1 MNPTHAR
8 PNQNT
13 AQAVGIGAMVF
24 AVVAALT
31 IGSLGPAGPAR
42 ASAADLLQPIETGAD
57 HIGAKDL
64 ARELLAAPTDV
75 VLVDVRP
82 PEEFAAYHLPGAVN
96 LTVPEVCGDA
106 GAALFAQKPRLVVLY
121 SNGPAHPAQAWVELQ
136 RQGRTNVVVLDGGL
150 DGWKATVLM
159 PPSLR
164 DGATEAGSKAEFA
177 SWQLQRAFFLTPA
190 TPNPLAAWATDPAEL
205 AQPTVVS
212 PKWLHERLGK
222 VAILDVRKRDEF
234 AALHAPGAVHLDIV
248 KLREKVGDRELLLL
262 PPEQIA
268 ALFGALGVANT
279 TPVVIVADDKVQD
292 ATLAAVALL
301 RIGHQAL
308 ALLEGGMLRWAA
320 EKRPLV
326 ATTTAPTPA
335 TYTPRPPQEDFPI
348 AIDEL
353 AKAVEQGNTKV
364 LDVRPADFFRG
375 DKSTEA
381 RPGHIPGSKNRTF
394 QKDLTRT
401 DDGQWFRPRAELE
414 AEYAALGLQKDEP
427 IAVSCRTGHQAS
439 ESWFVLRYLL
449 GYPKVRWYN
458 GSWTEWAARKD
469 LPAATGDQ

>member
-1 MNPTHAR
+1 MNPTKEQ
-8 PNQNT
+8 NQT
-13 AQAVGIGAMVF
+13 AAQAIGIGAMVF

-31 IGSLGPAGPAR
+31 IGSLGPARP
-42 ASAADLLQPIETGAD
+42 ASASTPELLQPIETGAD

-82 PEEFAAYHLPGAVN
+82 AAEFAAYHLPSAKN
-96 LTVPEVCGDA
+96 LTVPEVCGEA
-106 GAALFAQKPRLVVLY
+106 GAALFAGKPRLVVLY
-121 SNGPAHPAQAWVELQ
+121 SNGPAHPAQAWLELR
-136 RQGRTNVVVLDGGL
+136 RQGHDNVVVLDGGL
-150 DGWKATVLM
+150 DEFKASVLT

-164 DGATEAGSKAEFA
+164 EGATESASKAEFA
-177 SWQLQRAFFLTPA
+177 TWQLQRAFFLAPSA
-190 TPNPLAAWATDPAEL
+190 SNPLAAWATDPAEL
-205 AQPTVVS
+205 TQPTVVS
-212 PKWLHERLGK
+212 PRWLHDRLGK
-222 VAILDVRKRDEF
+222 VAIVDVRKRDDF
-234 AALHAPGAVHLDIV
+234 AALHVPGAAHLDVV
-248 KLREKVGDRELLLL
+248 KLREKVGDRELMLL
-262 PPEQIA
+262 PTAQIA
-268 ALFGALGVANT
+268 TQFGALGITNT

-301 RIGHQAL
+301 RLGHEAV
-308 ALLEGGMLRWAA
+308 ALLEGGILRWAA

-326 ATTTAPTPA
+326 ASATTPTPA
-335 TYTPRPPQEDFPI
+335 TYAPRPPQEDFPI

-353 AKAVEQGNTKV
+353 AKAVENGTTKV
-364 LDVRPADFFRG
+364 VDVRPADFFRG

-394 QKDLTRT
+394 LKDLIRT

-414 AEYAALGLQKDEP
+414 AEYGALGLQKGDA
-427 IAVSCRTGHQAS
+427 IAVTCRTGHQAT

-469 LPAATGDQ
+469 LPAATGGQ